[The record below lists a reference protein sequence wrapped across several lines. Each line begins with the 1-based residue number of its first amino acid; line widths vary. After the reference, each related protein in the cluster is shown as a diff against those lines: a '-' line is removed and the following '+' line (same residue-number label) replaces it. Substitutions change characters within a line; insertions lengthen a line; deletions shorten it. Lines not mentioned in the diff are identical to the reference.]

1 MISGPRQIQFELC
14 AQGTDL
20 AFPICCVLFFLMDF
34 GTCTSNPPPSPCK
47 LQSSSAPPTALL
59 VLLLG
64 VGGLVDA
71 EARMEA

>member
-1 MISGPRQIQFELC
+1 MISGPREIQFELC

-20 AFPICCVLFFLMDF
+20 AFPFLLFFFLMDF
-34 GTCTSNPPPSPCK
+34 GTCTSNPPPSPRK
-47 LQSSSAPPTALL
+47 LQSSSTPPTALS

-71 EARMEA
+71 KARMEA